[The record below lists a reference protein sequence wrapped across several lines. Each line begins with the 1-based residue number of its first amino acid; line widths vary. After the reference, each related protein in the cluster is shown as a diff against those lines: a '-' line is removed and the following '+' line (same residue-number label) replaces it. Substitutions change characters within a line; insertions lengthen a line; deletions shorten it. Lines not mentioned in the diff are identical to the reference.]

1 MALGKK
7 VVRSA
12 VMRIT
17 GPVRERLET
26 LIFSRYPEKEWATF
40 ILFGTHQTPDGIVI
54 TIIDLIEPKE
64 GDLDSTTSI
73 VRFNE
78 PYSLRTALEK
88 QKRGL
93 CVGVIHSHPQNYG
106 VFPSTLDDD
115 MDSYFRDY
123 FPAFGKEATYF
134 SLIFSRTA
142 EGDVRFSGRGWNE
155 GREFRLTEMVTVSN
169 KEIRREAAWAKSSA
183 AAHSQNEYQARL
195 EKIYGA
201 EAAARLRNA
210 SVTIIGTSGTG
221 SPAAH
226 VLARAGVQ
234 KFVLIDPQRL
244 AKSNLERLHG
254 SYAAHFAKGEE
265 KAPLKVKVVRDL
277 IKEINPKANVTCI
290 VGNILQPLARD
301 HVVGTDLV
309 ICCTDT
315 NHSRTAVSELAYR
328 YLVPAIDVGVVF
340 ESKNGV
346 MTGEI
351 GRVTIYSP
359 GAPCAYCLGLVDS
372 WRATVELMSEEEKE
386 RRRREAKEAAL
397 RGDNADAY
405 WKDVPEIPTVGHF
418 TSMAGALAASYAIGW
433 LTGKFAPPHRY
444 FEFNI
449 LAPRFDY
456 VGFDAA
462 CRSGCYCETLVGQAD
477 QGAHSSVISAPSHW
491 PEAELV

>member
-1 MALGKK
+1 MALRQK
-7 VVRSA
+7 VAQPA
-12 VMRIT
+12 VLRIT
-17 GPVRERLET
+17 GAVRERLEA
-26 LIFSRYPEKEWATF
+26 LIFSRYPEKEWGTF
-40 ILFGTHQTPDGIVI
+40 FLFGTHQTPDDVVVTIV
-54 TIIDLIEPKE
+54 DLIEPKE

-78 PYSLRTALEK
+78 PYSLRAALEK

-115 MDSYFRDY
+115 MDSYFTDY
-123 FPAFGKEATYF
+123 FPAFGKEAAYF

-155 GREFRLTEMVTVSN
+155 DREFRVTEMVTVSS
-169 KEIRREAAWAKSSA
+169 KEIRREVASSGSSA
-183 AAHSQNEYQARL
+183 AGRSRNEYQARL
-195 EKIYGA
+195 EEIYGA
-201 EAAARLRNA
+201 AAAARLRNA
-210 SVTIIGTSGTG
+210 RVTIIGASGTG

-226 VLARAGVQ
+226 VLARAGVEN
-234 KFVLIDPQRL
+234 FVLIDPQRL

-254 SYAAHFAKGEE
+254 SYEGHFAKGEGE
-265 KAPLKVKVVRDL
+265 APFKVAVVRDL
-277 IKEINPKANVTCI
+277 IKAINPKANVTCI

-301 HVVGTDLV
+301 RVVGTDLV

-340 ESKNGV
+340 ESKNGLI
-346 MTGEI
+346 TGEV

-359 GAPCAYCLGLVDS
+359 SAPCAYCLGLVDS
-372 WRATVELMSEEEKE
+372 WRATVELMSKEEKE
-386 RRRREAKEAAL
+386 NRRREAKQAEL
-397 RGDNADAY
+397 RGDNAGAY

-418 TSMAGALAASYAIGW
+418 TSMAGALVASYAVGW
-433 LTGKFAPPHRY
+433 LTCKFAPPHRY

-449 LAPRFDY
+449 LAPGFDY
-456 VGFDAA
+456 VGFDAQ
-462 CRSGCYCETLVGQAD
+462 CRSGCYCETLIGYAD
-477 QGAHSSVISAPSHW
+477 QGAHASLISAPSHW
-491 PEAELV
+491 ADAKLV